1 MLNAAQRASLNDGS
15 TLGGGA
21 AINAPSSA
29 AQPCTCRRHEHI
41 YASPSQLLFS
51 SLAYSCELQSST
63 YDDLFIR
70 SCSWEEAFQ
79 TDTTCHKHQ
88 LHHGIYN
95 LTNEKKVTR
104 AAKLGHTVA
113 RKPLWL
119 RQRELSGAVL
129 RSQSLYVS
137 TPLTKLLVSRH
148 DWRMPLV
155 SSKAN

>member
-1 MLNAAQRASLNDGS
+1 MLRNAPVSMMVRPWVAAQQSMHLAQLLSLA
-15 TLGGGA
+15 LAGA
-21 AINAPSSA
+21 TN
-29 AQPCTCRRHEHI
+29 T

-51 SLAYSCELQSST
+51 SLVYSCALQSST

-70 SCSWEEAFQ
+70 FCSWEKAFQ
-79 TDTTCHKHQ
+79 TDTTYHKHE

-95 LTNEKKVTR
+95 LTKEKKVTR
-104 AAKLGHTVA
+104 TAKLGHTVA
-113 RKPLWL
+113 RTPLWL